1 MGAHCEPMTTSAPA
15 IPLNHPR
22 FTIQRQLGAGA
33 FGEVFQAFDLERQ
46 MTVALKSLREANPE
60 TIYRFKQEFRSL
72 ADMAHRNLVTLYEL
86 LCDGERWFFTMELI
100 EGIDF
105 LEFTRGGPTA
115 QVIGTLGNSPGSA
128 PPHDPAAAPT
138 IAVKRVVAQEPLLT
152 LARERPLTGS
162 QMLSNQPGAAPS
174 AVPLMLSM
182 DRLLSSLAQLAE
194 GLVTL
199 HEADKLHRDIKPSN
213 VLVTPEQRVVL
224 LDFGLVKELSA
235 AQEIERT
242 QFVAGTPAYM
252 SPEQAAGLAVRAAS
266 DWYSVGVML
275 YQVLTGMLPFNGQ
288 LFAVLNDKQS
298 FEPREPREL
307 ADVPPDLNAL
317 CCDLLR
323 RDPLARPSGAEV
335 LRRLGQVRD
344 RAHTYRFA
352 TAAAT
357 SKLPLVG
364 REEHLTLLEHSF
376 LTVKQQARA
385 LTVLVKG
392 SSGMGKTALVRR
404 FLEDLPRRE
413 PDAVVLAGRCYE
425 SESVPYKALDT
436 LIDAL
441 SRYLKSLPPAAA
453 EALMPRDVMAL
464 ARLFPVLRQVE
475 AVASARRHVLDI
487 PDSQEL
493 RRRAFGAL
501 RELLARLADRRPL
514 VLFIDDLQWGDV
526 DSGMLLAE
534 ILRPPD
540 APALLLIASFRSED
554 AATSPFL
561 RTLLPGLASSLET
574 HELVVGELSAADARR
589 LALTLLRDATTDT
602 AQLEAITREA
612 RGSPFFVHEL
622 ARYSSA
628 APLEAPL
635 DAASAASAATLD
647 EVIWAR
653 VTRLPERTR
662 ALLEV
667 VAVSGRPL
675 ELTLARQAVSLGGEE
690 QQALVVLRAGRL
702 LRSRGSAAA
711 GELETYHDRVRETVV
726 GHLQPAALQQ
736 YHLQLARVLEASGR
750 ADPQRLTLHFAA
762 AGDAP
767 RAASYAAA
775 AAAQAVEALA
785 FERAAHLYQRAL
797 ELRSGE
803 DAQTQ
808 VLRAKLADA
817 LANAGRGA
825 EAAQAYLAARTGAS
839 AFERLELERRAAEQL
854 LRAGHMDEG
863 LEVMG
868 TVLGAI
874 GMRLPKTPRHALAS
888 LLWHRWLTMRGLK
901 FRERSAEQVSAAELS
916 RVDTCWSAAL
926 GLVMVDAIRAAD
938 FQSRNLLLSLKAG
951 EPVRVAR
958 ALSMEAC
965 YSSASGNSGRARTA
979 RLLATAANIAARVAR
994 PEALGPAALAA
1005 GTAAWFYGEW
1015 RQARELTER
1024 AEAIYRE
1031 QCQGVSWELYTAQH
1045 FWLRA
1050 LIYLGELPTMQRR
1063 LPQLVK
1069 EAQER
1074 GDLFAETNL
1083 RTRIAYLAQLFADEP
1098 EQAREEL
1105 QRVMGRW
1112 SRQAFHS
1119 QHYYEMVARVEIA
1132 LYQGE
1137 AIAAWQH
1144 LSAGWSS
1151 IVSSLMLRFQLTRI
1165 EALYLRARAT
1175 VAAAADMVRE
1185 PERYAARQVRAL
1197 LRQASTDA
1205 RRIARERMAWST
1217 PLATLIQAAVA
1228 SIRGQQQTALQL
1240 LEQAEAGFVSAD
1252 MALYQQLAR
1261 RCRGALLGGEA
1272 GSSLVADAQ
1281 RWIAEREVRKPER
1294 VALLMTPGKW

>member
-1 MGAHCEPMTTSAPA
+1 MTTSAPA
-15 IPLNHPR
+15 ICLNHPR

-33 FGEVFQAFDLERQ
+33 FGEVFQAFDQERQ
-46 MTVALKSLREANPE
+46 MTVALKALREANPD

-86 LCDGERWFFTMELI
+86 LSDGERWFFTMELI

-115 QVIGTLGNSPGSA
+115 QVVGSLGNSPNSA
-128 PPHDPAAAPT
+128 PPHDPAGAPT
-138 IAVKRVVAQEPLLT
+138 IAVKRVIAEAPDAGLT
-152 LARERPLTGS
+152 LARYQS
-162 QMLSNQPGAAPS
+162 SSSSLSLPSAPGALGASGAP
-174 AVPLMLSM
+174 VPLMLSI
-182 DRLLSSLAQLAE
+182 DRLLNSLAQLAE
-194 GLVTL
+194 GLGVL

-213 VLVTPEQRVVL
+213 VLVTPDQRVVL

-235 AQEIERT
+235 PYELEQT
-242 QFVAGTPAYM
+242 LLVAGTPAYM
-252 SPEQAAGLAVRAAS
+252 SPEQAGGQAVRAS

-275 YQVLTGMLPFNGQ
+275 YQVLTGVLPFNGQ
-288 LFAVLNDKQS
+288 LFTVLHDKQN
-298 FEPREPREL
+298 FEPREPREF
-307 ADVPPDLNAL
+307 ADIPEDLNAL

-335 LRRLGQVRD
+335 LRRLGQARD
-344 RAHTYRFA
+344 RAHTYRLALPAA
-352 TAAAT
+352 TAT
-357 SKLPLVG
+357 LPLVG
-364 REEHLTLLEHSF
+364 REEHLALLQQSY
-376 LTVKQQARA
+376 LTVKQQGRA

-413 PDAVVLAGRCYE
+413 PEAVILPGRCYE

-441 SRYLKSLPPAAA
+441 SRYLKRLPAPAA

-464 ARLFPVLRQVE
+464 ARLFPVLRQVG

-487 PDSQEL
+487 PDSQEI
-493 RRRAFGAL
+493 RRRAFAAL

-526 DSGMLLAE
+526 DSGVLLAE

-540 APALLLIASFRSED
+540 APPLLLIASFRSED

-561 RTLLPGLASSLET
+561 RTLLPSLANSLET
-574 HELVVGELSAADARR
+574 HELAVGELSAVDARR
-589 LALTLLRDATTDT
+589 LALTLLRDADT
-602 AQLEAITREA
+602 GAAQLEAITRES

-628 APLEAPL
+628 AQLEAPASTE
-635 DAASAASAATLD
+635 AAARAATLD

-662 ALLEV
+662 RLLEV

-675 ELTLARQAVSLGGEE
+675 ELALARQAVSLEGEE
-690 QQALVVLRAGRL
+690 QQALSALRVGRL
-702 LRSRGSAAA
+702 LRSRGTAAH

-726 GHLQPAALQQ
+726 GHLEPAELRQH
-736 YHLQLARVLEASGR
+736 HLQLARVLEATGR
-750 ADPQRLTLHFAA
+750 ADPQRLTVHFAA

-797 ELRSGE
+797 DLRASE
-803 DAQTQ
+803 DGQTQ

-825 EAAQAYLAARTGAS
+825 EAAQAYLAARAGAS
-839 AFERLELERRAAEQL
+839 SFERLELERRAAEQL
-854 LRAGHMDEG
+854 LRAGHIDEG
-863 LEVMG
+863 LQVIR

-874 GMRLPKTPRHALAS
+874 GMKLPKTPRHALAS
-888 LLWHRWLTMRGLK
+888 LLWHRLLTLRGWK
-901 FRERSAEQVSAAELS
+901 FRERSTEQVSATDLS

-926 GLVMVDAIRAAD
+926 GLVMVDAMRAAD

-979 RLLATAANIAARVAR
+979 RLLTTAAGIAARVNR
-994 PEALGPAALAA
+994 PEALGHAALAA

-1015 RQARELTER
+1015 RKAFALTEH
-1024 AEAIYRE
+1024 AEAIFRE
-1031 QCQGVSWELYTAQH
+1031 QCQGVNWELNTAQH
-1045 FWLRA
+1045 FWLRS
-1050 LIYLGELPTMQRR
+1050 LIFLGELPQMQRR
-1063 LPQLVK
+1063 LPRLLK

-1083 RTRIAYLAQLFADEP
+1083 RTRIAYLARLFTDEP
-1098 EQAREEL
+1098 ELAREEL
-1105 QRVMGRW
+1105 RRVMSRW
-1112 SRQAFHS
+1112 SQQAFHS
-1119 QHYYEMVARVEIA
+1119 QHYYELVARVEIA
-1132 LYQGE
+1132 LYEGE
-1137 AIAAWQH
+1137 GIAAWEH
-1144 LSAGWSS
+1144 LSARWPEM
-1151 IVSSLMLRFQLTRI
+1151 VSSLILRFQLTRI

-1175 VAAAADMVRE
+1175 VAAASAMVRQ
-1185 PERYAARQVRAL
+1185 PQQYAARQIQRL
-1197 LRQASTDA
+1197 LGQASSDA
-1205 RRIARERMAWST
+1205 RRIAREAMPWSD
-1217 PLATLIQAAVA
+1217 PLAQLIQAAVA
-1228 SIRGQQQTALQL
+1228 AIRDDRQGALAL
-1240 LEQAEAGFVSAD
+1240 LDAAEAGFARAD
-1252 MALYQQLAR
+1252 MSLYQQLTR
-1261 RCRGALLGGEA
+1261 RRRGELIGGETGA
-1272 GSSLVADAQ
+1272 VLVAEAD
-1281 RWIAEREVRKPER
+1281 RWIAEREVKQPAR
-1294 VALLMTPGKW
+1294 VAQLLAPGRW